1 MNSSCQTPRMESG
14 ATIRMRRTLLS
25 PHSAPVMAMAV
36 RLFPVPMRYISIRS
50 AQPRLALMEDMGIT
64 CLSSPREGVVFA
76 RPNLQQTKLKASI
89 WCR

>member
-14 ATIRMRRTLLS
+14 ATIRTRRTLFS
-25 PHSAPVMAMAV
+25 RHSAPVMAMAV

-64 CLSSPREGVVFA
+64 CLSSPRQGVVFA
-76 RPNLQQTKLKASI
+76 RPNVPQTKLKASI